1 LDKIGLLVNFVAGVV
16 LMNRWL
22 SGVGGLFMLGLAS
35 AASAQ
40 TPRMTPAQARLLY
53 AAGGFPIS
61 ADGKSPTN
69 RCGKAASPRTTLVDM
84 NADGRREVLFIDI
97 GACYQPDG
105 RWYAVATQDADGS
118 WRRILEGA
126 GAVQAVGTLAN
137 GWFVLN
143 VTSAGKVTRLHY
155 NGTVYADATTS
166 AARPAPSAAAAK
178 PATSASAPAPA
189 AQTPAARD
197 AAIFRAAG
205 FKQMRGHWESGC
217 NDPSAGAVYEP
228 GKIEQVKDL
237 NGDGRPEA
245 IVIEGGTYCY
255 GNTGQAFWLVSQ
267 QANGSWKL
275 MMSTTGIAEFL
286 PTKGAGGW
294 PDISIGGPGFC
305 FPVVRW
311 NGSDYVQNR
320 MEYEGKVCRPNR

>member
-1 LDKIGLLVNFVAGVV
+1 MVEVV

-22 SGVGGLFMLGLAS
+22 SGVVGFAMAGLAS

-40 TPRMTPAQARLLY
+40 APRMTVAQARLLY

-69 RCGKAASPRTTLVDM
+69 RCGKAASPTTTLVDM
-84 NADGRREVLFIDI
+84 NADGRKEVLFIDT

-105 RWYAVATQDADGS
+105 CWYAVATQDADGS

-126 GAVQAVGTLAN
+126 GTVQAVGTLAN
-137 GWFVLN
+137 SWFVLN
-143 VTSAGKVTRLHY
+143 TTSAGKVTRLYY
-155 NGTVYADATTS
+155 NGTVYADAR
-166 AARPAPSAAAAK
+166 AATAVAAKPSPNVAVAK
-178 PATSASAPAPA
+178 PATGASAPAAPA
-189 AQTPAARD
+189 PAARD

-205 FKQMRGHWESGC
+205 FKRMRGHWESGC
-217 NDPSAGAVYEP
+217 NDPSTGAVYEP
-228 GKIEQVKDL
+228 GKIEQMKDL

-245 IVIEGGTYCY
+245 VVIEGGSYCY

-286 PTKGAGGW
+286 PTKGVGGW